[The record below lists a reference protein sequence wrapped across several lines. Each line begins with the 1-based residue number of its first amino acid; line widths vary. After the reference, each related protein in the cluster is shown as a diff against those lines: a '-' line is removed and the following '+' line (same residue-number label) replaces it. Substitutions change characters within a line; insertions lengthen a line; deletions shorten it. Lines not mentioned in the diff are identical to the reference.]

1 MNKFLPFLEET
12 RRFFGKITYLCSL
25 KKMIMLKKIILFI
38 AVLLT
43 ITSIYAQVEEEM
55 DAFAEDTVSSN
66 FESSISC
73 PTIDSIIQLAFA
85 KKATA
90 KYKYGAAGPNYFDCS
105 GFVYYCFGKYG
116 VKLPRSSRDMY
127 LVGKKVNKEELIPGD
142 LVFFSRGKLE
152 IGHVGIVVE
161 ANVDSAHNCR
171 FIHSS
176 TYKTNVRVD
185 NTSRPGYVTRY
196 KGARRIISCDD
207 SGNTLVMK
215 SDTVISDTIP
225 PVPILSTAA
234 AGTTQVTPD
243 NPQITPAIP
252 QKPAPVPQQSATK
265 YHKIKKGETLSSIA
279 RKYHTTVANLK
290 KWNKLKSD
298 FIREGQRIIVAK

>member
-1 MNKFLPFLEET
+1 
-12 RRFFGKITYLCSL
+12 
-25 KKMIMLKKIILFI
+25 MLKRFLFFI
-38 AVLLT
+38 AVMFPIIPLF
-43 ITSIYAQVEEEM
+43 AQV
-55 DAFAEDTVSSN
+55 DDSIDSFAEDNVSAN
-66 FESSISC
+66 YESAITC

-90 KYKYGAAGPNYFDCS
+90 IYKYGAAGPNHFDCS
-105 GFVYYCFGKYG
+105 GFVYYCFGQHG
-116 VKLPRSSRDMY
+116 IKLPRSSRDMF
-127 LVGKKVNKEELIPGD
+127 LVGQKVKKEDLMPGD

-161 ANVDSAHNCR
+161 TNVDSAHNFR

-185 NTSRPGYVTRY
+185 NSSRPGYANRY
-196 KGARRIISCDD
+196 KGARRIISCEGVD
-207 SGNTLVMK
+207 SRAIVLP
-215 SDTVISDTIP
+215 SDTMISDTIP
-225 PVPILSTAA
+225 PIPSLSTTT
-234 AGTTQVTPD
+234 AGTTQVTPG
-243 NPQITPAIP
+243 NSQVTPAAP
-252 QKPAPVPQQSATK
+252 QKPAPVPQQSAIK

-279 RKYHTTVANLK
+279 RKYHTSVANLK

>member
-1 MNKFLPFLEET
+1 
-12 RRFFGKITYLCSL
+12 
-25 KKMIMLKKIILFI
+25 MLKKILFCI

-43 ITSIYAQVEEEM
+43 VTSLYAQVENNT
-55 DAFAEDTVSSN
+55 DTFAEDTVSAN
-66 FESSISC
+66 FEAAITC

-85 KKATA
+85 KKPIAT
-90 KYKYGAAGPNYFDCS
+90 YKYGAAGPNHFDCS
-105 GFVYYCFGKYG
+105 GFVYYCFGQYG
-116 VKLPRSSRDMY
+116 IKLPRSSRDMF
-127 LVGKKVNKEELIPGD
+127 LVGQKVRKEDLQPGD

-152 IGHVGIVVE
+152 IGHVGIVIE
-161 ANVDSAHNCR
+161 TNIDGHHNFR

-185 NTSRPGYVTRY
+185 NSISTNYATRY
-196 KGARRIISCDD
+196 KGARRIISCDGIGGD
-207 SGNTLVMK
+207 ATILP
-215 SDTVISDTIP
+215 SDTVFSDTIP
-225 PVPILSTAA
+225 PIP
-234 AGTTQVTPD
+234 TTSVVAPANSQVTPA
-243 NPQITPAIP
+243 TP
-252 QKPAPVPQQSATK
+252 QKPAPVPQQSAIK

>member
-1 MNKFLPFLEET
+1 MFKRFLF
-12 RRFFGKITYLCSL
+12 
-25 KKMIMLKKIILFI
+25 FI
-38 AVLLT
+38 AVMC
-43 ITSIYAQVEEEM
+43 SIVPLFAQV
-55 DAFAEDTVSSN
+55 DDSIDSFSEDTVSVN
-66 FESSISC
+66 YESAITC

-90 KYKYGAAGPNYFDCS
+90 IYKYGAAGPKHFDCS
-105 GFVYYCFGKYG
+105 GFVYYCFGKHG
-116 VKLPRSSRDMY
+116 IKLPRSSRDMF
-127 LVGKKVNKEELIPGD
+127 LVGQKVAKEDLIPGD

-161 ANVDSAHNCR
+161 TNVDSAHNFR

-185 NTSRPGYVTRY
+185 NSSRPGYVNRY
-196 KGARRIISCDD
+196 KGARRIISCEGIG
-207 SGNTLVMK
+207 GNATILP
-215 SDTVISDTIP
+215 SDTVFSDTIP
-225 PVPILSTAA
+225 SIP
-234 AGTTQVTPD
+234 TTTVVTPV
-243 NPQITPAIP
+243 NSEVTTATP
-252 QKPAPVPQQSATK
+252 QKPAPVPQQSTVK

-298 FIREGQRIIVAK
+298 FIREGQRIIVSK